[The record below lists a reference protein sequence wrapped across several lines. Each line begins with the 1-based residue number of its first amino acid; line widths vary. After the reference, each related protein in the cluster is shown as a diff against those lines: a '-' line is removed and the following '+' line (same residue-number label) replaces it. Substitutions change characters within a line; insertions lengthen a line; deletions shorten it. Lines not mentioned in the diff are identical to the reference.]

1 MNRIN
6 IITLGVSDMSRSLKF
21 YRDELGFKTSIK
33 EDNPDI
39 VFFSNNGTKLALYP
53 WDGLAED
60 ISENIS
66 PQGEGFSGITLAYN
80 AKTREEV
87 DEIINKIK
95 ETGGKVVKEPQEV
108 FWGGYS
114 GYFSDPDGYY
124 WEVAFS
130 EDWKYDENNMLIVD

>member
-21 YRDELGFKTSIK
+21 YRDWLGFKTSIK

-53 WDGLAED
+53 GDGLAED
-60 ISENIS
+60 INKNNP

-80 AKTREEV
+80 AKTRAEV
-87 DEIINKIK
+87 DEIIKKIK
-95 ETGGKVVKEPQEV
+95 ETGGEVVKEPQEV

-124 WEVAFS
+124 WEVAYS
-130 EDWKYDENNMLIVD
+130 EDWEYDENDMLIVD